1 MRPCLEAE
9 KEEMWGREKP
19 RREKRRVMM
28 RREDGG
34 SDEGRADDRD
44 APKPEADANQRRHV
58 TQSSCRG
65 FQRRS
70 RRGEGPSFAVD
81 AVFVVD
87 EEPSKVK
94 LRAKSMDKIG

>member
-34 SDEGRADDRD
+34 SDEGRAD
-44 APKPEADANQRRHV
+44 N
-58 TQSSCRG
+58 
-65 FQRRS
+65 
-70 RRGEGPSFAVD
+70 
-81 AVFVVD
+81 
-87 EEPSKVK
+87 
-94 LRAKSMDKIG
+94 